1 MNDLSIFIYRLSI
14 HLTTPKPD
22 PMKNIFCLLLIF
34 PSLVFSQTSK
44 HDSIWMPFKSFIGVW
59 KGDGISESGKGKYER
74 TYQWIYN
81 GTFIEIHNKS
91 TYPPSAANPKG
102 EVHEDL
108 GYFSYDKS
116 RKTFVLRQFHIEGFV
131 NQYVLDS
138 ISSDKKMMTFK
149 TEAIENIPK
158 GWQAKERYRI
168 LNENAIEETFELA
181 EPGKSFGVYSKVT
194 LIRQK

>member
-1 MNDLSIFIYRLSI
+1 MKKIFY
-14 HLTTPKPD
+14 
-22 PMKNIFCLLLIF
+22 LLLIL
-34 PSLVFSQTSK
+34 PSLAYSQTAS
-44 HDSIWMPFKSFIGVW
+44 HDSIWLPFKYFIGTW
-59 KGDGISESGKGKYER
+59 SGDGVSESGKGKYER

-91 TYPPSAANPKG
+91 SYPPTTNNPKG

-108 GYFSYDKS
+108 GYFSYDKA

-138 ISSDKKMMTFK
+138 ISPDKKIITFK

-168 LNENAIEETFELA
+168 INENTIEESFELA
-181 EPGKSFGVYSKVT
+181 EPGKDFSVYSKVT
-194 LIRQK
+194 LLRKK